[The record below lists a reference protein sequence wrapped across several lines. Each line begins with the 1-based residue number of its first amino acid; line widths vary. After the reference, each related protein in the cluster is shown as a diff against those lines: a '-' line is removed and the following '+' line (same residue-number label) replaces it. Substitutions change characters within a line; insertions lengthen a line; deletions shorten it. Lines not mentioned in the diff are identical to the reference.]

1 MAEFVLK
8 DMVEKAG
15 RSGEFEIESAAT
27 TTEEIWNGVG
37 SPVYPPARKKL
48 LEHGIDPG
56 DKRARLA
63 VRSDYHEYDYI
74 IGMDEWNLRNM
85 LRIVGQDTDH
95 KLSLLLDYS
104 NHPRDIA
111 DPWYTGNFE
120 ETYSDI
126 IEGCTA
132 LLEKLKREL

>member
-1 MAEFVLK
+1 MAQFILE
-8 DMVEKAG
+8 DMVRREG
-15 RSGEFEIESAAT
+15 LEDCFYIDSAAT
-27 TTEEIWNGVG
+27 SREEIGNGPHYGTVHKLRQVG
-37 SPVYPPARKKL
+37 VPMREHRAVQMTRK
-48 LEHGIDPG
+48 
-56 DKRARLA
+56 
-63 VRSDYHEYDYI
+63 DYEEYDYI